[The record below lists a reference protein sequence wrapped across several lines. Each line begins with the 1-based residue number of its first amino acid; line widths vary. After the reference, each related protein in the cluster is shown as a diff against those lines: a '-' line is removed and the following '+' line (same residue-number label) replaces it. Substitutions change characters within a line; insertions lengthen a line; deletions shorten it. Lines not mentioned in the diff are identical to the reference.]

1 MPDFTEIYFYVL
13 FFFGALYIALILFY
27 TIGWFRLK
35 TFSKKNTEFKTRV
48 SIIIPARNEQE
59 NILNLLKDLSNQV
72 YPKKFYEVIV
82 IDDNS
87 TDSTHEKISE
97 FVKHSKD
104 DNFSLISI
112 SEESPD
118 TAYKKKAINLA
129 IEKSIGD
136 LIITTDAD
144 CRMGMNWLSSFVTL
158 YEIEKPKMIVG
169 PVSFFN
175 ETTFFQKMQTL
186 EFLSLIA
193 ITGGAIK
200 AGRPIMCNGANLAY
214 EKEAFNEVGGF
225 GSDSFA
231 SGDDVFLLLRMKK
244 RFGNKSV
251 RFLKNNKAI
260 VYTEAL
266 KSIIDFFHQRTRW
279 ASKNKVYD
287 VKILFVSFTVYM
299 ANLISFAG
307 LILSLFIPEM
317 LKPVM
322 LAFVIKLLVELPI
335 LIGIGNFVKRGRMF
349 LYSFPLIFIYPLYI
363 ILVGALGILGNYQW
377 KGRKVKQ

>member
-1 MPDFTEIYFYVL
+1 MLFFTEIYFYLLIV
-13 FFFGALYIALILFY
+13 FGIIYVALILFY
-27 TIGWFRLK
+27 TLGWFRLK
-35 TFSKKNTEFKTRV
+35 TFNPQNTKFKTRV
-48 SIIIPARNEQE
+48 SIIIPARNEEE
-59 NILNLLKDLSNQV
+59 NITNLLTDLAHQA
-72 YPKKFYEVIV
+72 YPKNLFEVIV

-87 TDSTHEKISE
+87 TDTTHEKVS
-97 FVKHSKD
+97 
-104 DNFSLISI
+104 NFIKNSNEKNFNLIGI

-129 IEKSIGD
+129 IEKSNGD

-158 YEIEKPKMIVG
+158 YETEKPKMIVG

-214 EKEAFNEVGGF
+214 EKGAFIEVGGF

-244 RFGNKSV
+244 QFGNKSV
-251 RFLKNNKAI
+251 RFLKNNNAI

-266 KSIIDFFHQRTRW
+266 KSVADFFHQRTRW

-287 VKILFVSFTVYM
+287 VKILFVSFSVYM
-299 ANLISFAG
+299 TNLILFTG
-307 LILSLFIPEM
+307 LIQSIFIPSM
-317 LKPVM
+317 LPPVM

-335 LIGIGNFVKRGRMF
+335 LIGIGNFVKRSRMF

-363 ILVGALGILGNYQW
+363 IVVGALGILGNYHW